1 MMTRKKYDALSKILL
16 DPEGWSGVLG
26 VIVTDPDGWRG
37 PTRNYE
43 AKDWYDPI
51 GIADGAQAMCD
62 HQRSTPSQGFLQRG
76 LHVRLVLVVEVAV
89 ASSRII
95 TAGFF
100 SSRRAMASR
109 CFSPPLRR

>member
-1 MMTRKKYDALSKILL
+1 MMTRKKYNALKNIQL

-51 GIADGAQAMCD
+51 GIAEFVERCLPSTMAHEDGDSDFYDALNYKSEDDLESA
-62 HQRSTPSQGFLQRG
+62 R
-76 LHVRLVLVVEVAV
+76 
-89 ASSRII
+89 
-95 TAGFF
+95 
-100 SSRRAMASR
+100 
-109 CFSPPLRR
+109 